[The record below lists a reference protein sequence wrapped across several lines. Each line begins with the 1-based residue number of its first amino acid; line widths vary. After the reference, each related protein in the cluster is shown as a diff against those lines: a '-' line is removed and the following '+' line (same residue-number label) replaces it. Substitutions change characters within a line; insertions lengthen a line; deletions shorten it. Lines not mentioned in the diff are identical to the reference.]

1 MRNNFNNDLAV
12 EASVTKW
19 LEKNYFRTSWWQG
32 QYKIIDDMD
41 DQHKGID
48 LKLINENIFGN
59 LNIHNIDIKTATSYI
74 KTNLTE
80 NQMPTF
86 AFELNYIK
94 NGQEKEGWLYG
105 DKYNSTE
112 YYLLNWL
119 WADIS
124 KIDTFKKSTYPAI
137 GNKNEL
143 INNPEKISKA
153 KSLLISKQS
162 IRDYLSQF
170 DSDEDNFKQK
180 SNNMR
185 RCYSRDKGYKKE
197 KITQDVSIGLSNQ
210 LVEKPV
216 NFILSTRIL
225 FKLGE
230 QLYNQS
236 ITNKYINRIYNN

>member
-1 MRNNFNNDLAV
+1 MKNTFNNDLAV

-19 LEKNYFRTSWWQG
+19 LERNYFATNWWQG

-41 DQHKGID
+41 NQHKGID
-48 LKLINENIFGN
+48 LKLRNENLFGN

-74 KTNLTE
+74 KTNPGD

-94 NGQEKEGWLYG
+94 DGYEKEGWLYG

-124 KIDTFKKSTYPAI
+124 ARTTSTTSRFPAN
-137 GNKNEL
+137 GNKSEL
-143 INNPEKISKA
+143 ISYPEKINKA
-153 KSLLISKQS
+153 KALLISKQS
-162 IRDYLSQF
+162 IQNYLSQF
-170 DSDEDNFKQK
+170 DSDKDNFKQK
-180 SNNMR
+180 GNNMR
-185 RCYSRDKGYKKE
+185 QIYNQDKGYKKE
-197 KITQDVSIGLSNQ
+197 KIAPGVSIGLSNQ

-216 NFILSTRIL
+216 NIILNTSIL
-225 FKLGE
+225 FNLGE
-230 QLYNQS
+230 QLYNNS
-236 ITNKYINRIYNN
+236 TTNKYITRI